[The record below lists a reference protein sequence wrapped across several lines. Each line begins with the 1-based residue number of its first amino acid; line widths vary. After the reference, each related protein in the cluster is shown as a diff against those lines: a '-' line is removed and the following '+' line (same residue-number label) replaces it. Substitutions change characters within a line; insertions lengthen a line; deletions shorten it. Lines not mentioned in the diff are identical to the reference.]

1 LTSSSVLLTLNI
13 RHDMKRYTPDDC
25 FMKPSIESIEV
36 VSVLK
41 RHLHL
46 ARFKS
51 TDELREDA
59 LYACRAAAD
68 CLYPSKRTIGMS
80 RLVGSL
86 EEDVDD
92 T

>member
-1 LTSSSVLLTLNI
+1 
-13 RHDMKRYTPDDC
+13 MKRYTPHDC
-25 FMKPSIESIEV
+25 FMTPSIESIEV

-46 ARFKS
+46 ARRKS
-51 TDELREDA
+51 TNEHGEDA
-59 LYACRAAAD
+59 LYACRAVAN
-68 CLYPSKRTIGMS
+68 CLYPSKRTLMS
-80 RLVGSL
+80 RLTGSL

>member
-1 LTSSSVLLTLNI
+1 
-13 RHDMKRYTPDDC
+13 MKRYTPDDY
-25 FMKPSIESIEV
+25 FMKPSIESIQV

-51 TDELREDA
+51 TNEHREDA
-59 LYACRAAAD
+59 LYACRAVAN
-68 CLYPSKRTIGMS
+68 CLYPSKWAFVS
-80 RLVGSL
+80 RLAGSL